1 MGAYNTIMFLVLL
14 AGTGL
19 LWIIGL
25 LFSAPLVDVAN
36 QLINMG
42 MLSTYTVN
50 AFTLVLNLLKWCPPA
65 VVVLIVAWYISGA
78 VGGGERV

>member
-1 MGAYNTIMFLVLL
+1 MFLVLL

-25 LFSAPLVDVAN
+25 LFTAPLVDVAN
-36 QLINMG
+36 QLISMG

-50 AFTLVLNLLKWCPPA
+50 AFTIVLNIFKLCPPA
-65 VVVLIVAWYISGA
+65 VVVLICMWYISGA
-78 VGGGERV
+78 VGRGDRI